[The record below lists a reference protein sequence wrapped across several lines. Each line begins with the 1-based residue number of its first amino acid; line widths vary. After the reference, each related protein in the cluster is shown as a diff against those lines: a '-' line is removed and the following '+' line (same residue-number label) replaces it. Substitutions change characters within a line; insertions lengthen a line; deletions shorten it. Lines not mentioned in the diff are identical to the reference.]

1 MILRKPRPSEQ
12 RRGVTAVEAAFVL
25 GIVLLFMIG
34 ILEYARYL
42 FFMHIA
48 TNATA
53 AAARYAVAHTGD
65 GTSMAQV
72 QQTATDGMNSQQNM
86 LGGTYTVDVFATQP
100 GVSPPTPLGGTAW
113 NDAVFGGGICVRVTG
128 TYTFL
133 STSLLGLNGIP
144 INVSAVM
151 TSEAN

>member
-1 MILRKPRPSEQ
+1 MILRRPKNAEP

-25 GIVLLFMIG
+25 GTLLLFMIG

-42 FFMHIA
+42 FFMHMA

-53 AAARYAVAHTGD
+53 TAARYAVAHTGD
-65 GTSMAQV
+65 GTTSTQV
-72 QQTATDGMNSQQNM
+72 QAIATDAMNSQQSM
-86 LGGTYTVDVFATQP
+86 VSGYTVTVFAAQS
-100 GVSPPTPLGGTAW
+100 GSSPPVALGGTAW
-113 NDAVFGGGICVRVTG
+113 NDAVFGGGICVRITG

-133 STSLLGLNGIP
+133 SSGLLGLNGVP
-144 INVSAVM
+144 VNVSAVM

>member
-1 MILRKPRPSEQ
+1 MILRKSRLQKS

-25 GIVLLFMIG
+25 GILVLFMIG

-42 FFMHIA
+42 FFMHVA

-53 AAARYAVAHTGD
+53 AAARFAVAHTGD
-65 GTSMAQV
+65 GTTITQV
-72 QQTATDGMNSQQNM
+72 QQTATDQMNSQQNM
-86 LGGTYTVDVFATQP
+86 VSGYTVSVFAAQP
-100 GVSPPTPLGGTAW
+100 GVSPPTPISGTAW
-113 NDAVFGGGICVRVTG
+113 NDAVFGGGICVRITG

-133 STSLLGLNGIP
+133 STSLLGLNGVP